1 MPDHNLP
8 LDSAGSSANPVAP
21 TVSAGG
27 AWQSWSFIRRLAG
40 EPLLHFVI
48 LGGLIF
54 GIDAVLHPPAKDD
67 HVIVVTKALRQAFIE
82 GFSEDKDKTPTADD
96 MNKMIDAW
104 VASEILYRE
113 GKAAGVDRGD
123 QTIRDRIAYK
133 LQLLIFDQVKVD
145 RPTIDQ
151 LRKWFTTN
159 HQRYDEPERVD
170 FYITPP
176 SDEATAR
183 HALEAI
189 AAQQEGEDL
198 RRKTRAIVARP
209 VAAVAAAFGTDFR
222 DKLVAAPL
230 GQWVVLQSKEGWHVV
245 RLDSHRPGKAAK
257 LEDVFDDAARIW
269 HDDQVR
275 ARAWEAVNRLK
286 ASYTVKYE

>member
-1 MPDHNLP
+1 MPDINLRLEP
-8 LDSAGSSANPVAP
+8 AGSTDGPQRR
-21 TVSAGG
+21 TVPA
-27 AWQSWSFIRRLAG
+27 AAALWRLAA
-40 EPLLHFVI
+40 EPLVHFAI

-54 GIDAVLHPPAKDD
+54 GIDAVLHPPARNE
-67 HVIVVTKALRQAFIE
+67 HVIVVTKALRQSFID
-82 GFSEDKDKTPTADD
+82 GFSEDKDKAPTADD
-96 MNKMIDAW
+96 VNKMIDAW

-133 LQLLIFDQVKVD
+133 LQLLIFDQVKVE
-145 RPTIDQ
+145 RPTNDQ
-151 LRKWFTTN
+151 LRQWFATN
-159 HQRYDEPERVD
+159 HQRYDEPERVG

-176 SDEATAR
+176 TDEAAAR
-183 HALEAI
+183 RALDAI
-189 AAQQEGEDL
+189 AAQHEDADL
-198 RRKTRAIVARP
+198 QRKTRAILARP

-222 DKLVAAPL
+222 DKLLAAPL

-245 RLDSHRPGKAAK
+245 RLDSHRPGKLAK
-257 LEDVFDDAARIW
+257 LEEVFDDAARIW

-275 ARAWEAVNRLK
+275 VRAWEAVNRLK